1 MGAVL
6 PLWRRREGG
15 SSGSS
20 SLEEVAYRPVF
31 AFDHHTGARDVG
43 LIDGL
48 GRRRERA
55 LLARERAQARNRAAE
70 DHCDVLACLSAG
82 YAIGLLPKRAEVLC

>member
-1 MGAVL
+1 M
-6 PLWRRREGG
+6 
-15 SSGSS
+15 
-20 SLEEVAYRPVF
+20 
-31 AFDHHTGARDVG
+31 G

-48 GRRRERA
+48 RRRRESA

>member
-1 MGAVL
+1 M
-6 PLWRRREGG
+6 
-15 SSGSS
+15 
-20 SLEEVAYRPVF
+20 
-31 AFDHHTGARDVG
+31 G

-70 DHCDVLACLSAG
+70 DHCDVFAQMPAG
-82 YAIGLLPKRAEVLC
+82 YAIGLLPKGAEVLC